1 MNPPLHPPSSPTGAA
16 NSANPPPA
24 LDVAADPDATGRLDP
39 SKHVDIA
46 RSLDAAGR
54 PASTGQLVAS
64 GHVDPGASL
73 DAVLSPGTS
82 GRVDATA
89 HLDRTGSG
97 RDALSTALPWILGAA
112 IAYRLALTLV
122 LAWWIH
128 LAPPRPAPT
137 PGYYHGIDR
146 VTGILGE
153 LCVKWDS
160 YWYLTVVERGY
171 EHAPGEA
178 GNTAFLPLYPML
190 IRAVAATGIAPAVA
204 GVLVSTL
211 CFLVLIW
218 LACLYGRALYGPQAG
233 AALALFLCVF
243 PSSWLFQM
251 VYTES
256 LFSALLLAFLLLYRQ
271 GRYRWAAAA
280 AFVVPMTRG
289 VGLALLPAMAVDAA
303 LTWLRTR
310 RFPRE
315 KLTPLL
321 GAALGVLAVCA
332 FYWSVTGRPFEFLLQ
347 TQNWDSQIRVGE
359 RTLSLFESI
368 ALNIGSCE
376 VQAYL
381 PFIAMY
387 IVAALVLLVRRPD
400 VGSLFVV
407 ASLAM
412 TSTVSYHA
420 QLRYLLPLLPVH
432 AFFADL
438 LCRRRLLLPVL
449 LILAIIQLLVTRL
462 YLDWFFVI

>member
-1 MNPPLHPPSSPTGAA
+1 VNPPLHPSASPTGAA
-16 NSANPPPA
+16 AAGSAYAPP
-24 LDVAADPDATGRLDP
+24 T
-39 SKHVDIA
+39 
-46 RSLDAAGR
+46 LDAAGR
-54 PASTGQLVAS
+54 RRE
-64 GHVDPGASL
+64 
-73 DAVLSPGTS
+73 VLT
-82 GRVDATA
+82 T
-89 HLDRTGSG
+89 T
-97 RDALSTALPWILGAA
+97 LPWVLGAA

-122 LAWWIH
+122 LAWWVH

-146 VTGILGE
+146 VAGIIGE

-190 IRAVAATGIAPAVA
+190 TRVVAATGIGPAVA
-204 GVLVSTL
+204 GMLVSTL

-218 LACLYGRALYGPQAG
+218 LACLYGRALYGAQAG

-243 PSSWLFQM
+243 PSSWVFQM

-256 LFSALLLAFLLLYRQ
+256 LFCALLLAFLLLYRQ

-280 AFVVPMTRG
+280 ASVVPMARG
-289 VGLALLPAMAVDAA
+289 VGLALLPAIAVDTA

-321 GAALGVLAVCA
+321 GAALGVFTVCA

-347 TQNWDSQIRVGE
+347 TQNWDSQIRVGD
-359 RTLSLFESI
+359 RTLSLFESVTLDI
-368 ALNIGSCE
+368 SSCE

-381 PFIAMY
+381 PFLAVYVVTAI
-387 IVAALVLLVRRPD
+387 VLLVRRPD
-400 VGSLFVV
+400 VGALFVV

-432 AFFADL
+432 AFLADM
-438 LCRRRLLLPVL
+438 LCRHRLLLPVL